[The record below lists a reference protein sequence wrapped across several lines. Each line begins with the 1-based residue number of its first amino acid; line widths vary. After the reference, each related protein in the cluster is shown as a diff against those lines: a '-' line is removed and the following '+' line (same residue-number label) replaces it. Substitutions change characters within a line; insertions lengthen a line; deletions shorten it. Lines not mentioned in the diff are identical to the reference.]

1 MLVFSLDEY
10 MYSNL
15 HDEALEHSWQLFRY
29 AGKKQT
35 TLTGF
40 PIEPA
45 YELGGITAEQ
55 VLEALHRKSSF
66 LWDYEPRRGDYMLV
80 HCRYL
85 VHADP
90 KKPRPSV
97 GGFMAFI
104 NNGDNWVFNTYDPFE
119 DELTPLQKGYI
130 LDDSR
135 PQKRVR

>member
-10 MYSNL
+10 IYSNL
-15 HDEALEHSWQLFRY
+15 HYEAIEHSWQLFRY
-29 AGKKQT
+29 VGKKQT

-45 YELGGITAEQ
+45 YELGGIAAEQ
-55 VLEALHRKSSF
+55 VLEALHREGAF
-66 LWDYEPRRGDYMLV
+66 LWDYTPHKGDYMLV

-85 VHADP
+85 VATDP

-104 NNGDNWVFNTYDPFE
+104 YNGDNWVFNTYDPFE
-119 DELTPLQKGYI
+119 DELAPLQRGYI
-130 LDDSR
+130 WDNNLLKKS
-135 PQKRVR
+135 VR